1 MYDEDFKD
9 NYGLM
14 VELLLDDYMYPY
26 KDQAEFAYLRN
37 FDPWAGHTW
46 AHGFGTFAEGNNL
59 ESTSEALNSWNG
71 GYLWALANNDTDR
84 MEAAI
89 YSFVTEI
96 SAIKEYWFDYD
107 EENWDPAFGDYVDV
121 AGMVW
126 GGKHDYATWFGANPT
141 FIYGIQ
147 WLPTGEYLTNYA
159 LNDEDY
165 TKFSSIYA
173 TYLAAKNGTIDTWYS
188 NMWAI
193 QAIIDPEVALNQF
206 DASLILGD
214 DYPAELSG
222 TYWMIN
228 ALASLGRRNTEV
240 WMKLEMGVSSTVYE
254 DETGN
259 LYAMIWNA
267 SDEEKTVE
275 FYDSEGLVSAETVAA
290 NSFVKVNID

>member
-1 MYDEDFKD
+1 
-9 NYGLM
+9 
-14 VELLLDDYMYPY
+14 
-26 KDQAEFAYLRN
+26 
-37 FDPWAGHTW
+37 
-46 AHGFGTFAEGNNL
+46 
-59 ESTSEALNSWNG
+59 
-71 GYLWALANNDTDR
+71 
-84 MEAAI
+84 
-89 YSFVTEI
+89 
-96 SAIKEYWFDYD
+96 
-107 EENWDPAFGDYVDV
+107 
-121 AGMVW
+121 MVW

-228 ALASLGRRNTEV
+228 ALASLGRRSTEV

-275 FYDSEGLVSAETVAA
+275 FYNLEGLVSTKTVAA
-290 NSFVKVNID
+290 NSFVKVNIDA